1 MLFSCLAYLAFG
13 LMYAYEEVLKEMR
26 NVNNRADFNFLHTDV
41 MPQMS
46 LKVPFTAN
54 EYRIRVSIK
63 YARLIGT
70 LMFITIGLAMYS
82 MRRIKIMRAIGNLK
96 NEDALRIVYKRV
108 NTFKLD
114 YQMTNSLHKLST
126 VGGGAAV
133 TIDDTE
139 TDKDT
144 L

>member
-1 MLFSCLAYLAFG
+1 
-13 LMYAYEEVLKEMR
+13 
-26 NVNNRADFNFLHTDV
+26 
-41 MPQMS
+41 
-46 LKVPFTAN
+46 
-54 EYRIRVSIK
+54 
-63 YARLIGT
+63 
-70 LMFITIGLAMYS
+70 MYS

-96 NEDALRIVYKRV
+96 NEDAFRIVYKRV

-114 YQMTNSLHKLST
+114 YQMTNSMNKLST
-126 VGGGAAV
+126 VGGGAAA